1 MGMMEGVD
9 SVESSQMLYGT
20 EQKQGGRRRK
30 PVMTMGGAASNQG
43 KNQLRQ

>member
-9 SVESSQMLYGT
+9 NVESSQMLYGT
-20 EQKQGGRRRK
+20 EQKQGGRRRQ